1 VDGANILIKFQEQ
14 GETEMAATKR
24 SLVNVDEMAV
34 ARNENE
40 SLPTLF
46 GRLGDDVMQL
56 FNSQLALFK
65 VEIKEEASAYA
76 RGAAL
81 IAVGAAIAMVGF
93 ALLNVAIAFGVS
105 TLFAQ
110 ANFSQPASYALG
122 FVVTGAFYV
131 LLGAI
136 VVLVMKN
143 RLAKQRIVPPMT
155 VAELRKDKQWLKNE
169 L

>member
-1 VDGANILIKFQEQ
+1 
-14 GETEMAATKR
+14 MAATKK
-24 SLVNVDEMAV
+24 SLMNVDASIPAE
-34 ARNENE
+34 RNADNDN
-40 SLPTLF
+40 LPTLF

-76 RGAAL
+76 RGAAM
-81 IAVGAAIAMVGF
+81 IGFGAAVAIVGF
-93 ALLNVAIAFGVS
+93 ALLNVAIAFAVS

-122 FVVTGAFYV
+122 FVVTGGFYV
-131 LLGAI
+131 LVGAI
-136 VVLVMKN
+136 VVLVMKS
-143 RLAKQRIVPPMT
+143 RLARHDLVPQRT
-155 VAELRKDKQWLKNE
+155 VQELRKDKQWLKNE

>member
-1 VDGANILIKFQEQ
+1 
-14 GETEMAATKR
+14 MAATKT
-24 SLVNVDEMAV
+24 SLTTT
-34 ARNENE
+34 NELAAQNGNE

-76 RGAAL
+76 RNVTMIAIGAV
-81 IAVGAAIAMVGF
+81 IATVGF
-93 ALLNVAIAFGVS
+93 ALLNVAIAFAVS

-122 FVVTGAFYV
+122 FVVTGGFYV
-131 LLGAI
+131 LVGAI
-136 VVLVMKN
+136 VVMLMKN
-143 RLAKQRIVPPMT
+143 RLAKHDLVPQRT
-155 VAELRKDKQWLKNE
+155 VQELRKDKQWLKNE

>member
-1 VDGANILIKFQEQ
+1 
-14 GETEMAATKR
+14 MAATKT
-24 SLVNVDEMAV
+24 SLTTT
-34 ARNENE
+34 ENDLATRTDTE
-40 SLPTLF
+40 GLPTLF
-46 GRLGDDVMQL
+46 SRLGDDIMQL

-76 RGAAL
+76 RAVTI
-81 IAVGAAIAMVGF
+81 IAIGGVIATVGF
-93 ALLNVAIAFGVS
+93 ALLNVAIAFAVS

-122 FVVTGAFYV
+122 FVVTGGFYILV
-131 LLGAI
+131 GA
-136 VVLVMKN
+136 VVVMLMKN
-143 RLAKQRIVPPMT
+143 RLAKQDLVPQRT